1 MSKLIQDIAP
11 LGEGI
16 GQFTKLDYGMDES
29 DWRAAEGQSG
39 NYVVGWWEGKVG
51 AVEFPATTADEAVWL
66 VEGKIALTDVKG
78 GCREFTAGQGVFFPP
93 PFSGRR
99 GALP

>member
-39 NYVVGWWEGKVG
+39 NYVIGWSGK
-51 AVEFPATTADEAVWL
+51 ARPALSISPRRRPTKRS
-66 VEGKIALTDVKG
+66 GSSK
-78 GCREFTAGQGVFFPP
+78 AG
-93 PFSGRR
+93 SR
-99 GALP
+99 